1 MDVFNREK
9 RSEVMS
15 RVRSKDTRPELVV
28 RRALHRR
35 GLRFRLH
42 GRDLPG
48 KPDIVFPSRR
58 VVVFI
63 HGCFWHRHPGCR
75 RTTTPASNSA
85 FWKAK
90 FDATVKRDAEAMF
103 ALEAAGWTALVI
115 WECEIRPSALEAL
128 YLQIIF
134 EPVR

>member
-1 MDVFNREK
+1 MDIFSREK

-28 RRALHRR
+28 RRSLHRR

-42 GRDLPG
+42 RHDLPG
-48 KPDIVFPSRR
+48 QPDIVFTSRR

-75 RTTTPASNSA
+75 RATMPASRVE

-90 FDATVKRDAEAMF
+90 FDATVRRDAETLC
-103 ALEAAGWTALVI
+103 ALEAAGWTVLVI
-115 WECEIRPSALEAL
+115 WECEIRPDALEAL
-128 YLQIIF
+128 YQQIIA

>member
-1 MDVFNREK
+1 MDIFSREK

-28 RRALHRR
+28 RRSLHRR

-42 GRDLPG
+42 RRDLPG
-48 KPDIVFPSRR
+48 QPDIVFTSRR

-75 RTTTPASNSA
+75 RATMPASRME

-90 FDATVKRDAEAMF
+90 FDATVKRDAETLCM
-103 ALEAAGWTALVI
+103 LEAAGWTVLVI
-115 WECEIRPSALEAL
+115 WECEIGPDALEAL
-128 YLQIIF
+128 YQQIIA

>member
-1 MDVFNREK
+1 MDVFSREK

-42 GRDLPG
+42 RRDLPG
-48 KPDIVFPSRR
+48 QPDIVFPSRR

-75 RTTTPASNSA
+75 RTTMPASNTE

-90 FDATVKRDAEAMF
+90 FDATVERDAEAMS
-103 ALEAAGWTALVI
+103 ALGTAGWITLVV
-115 WECEIRPSALEAL
+115 WECEIGPDALEAL
-128 YLQIIF
+128 YQRVVA